1 VSRAAS
7 LVKLLALA
15 RGHVRPQDTAR
26 ARLPQEKG
34 ETYVHVFDRPSAQEL
49 FGETTITGTLN
60 STPSTKLG
68 KRTFTTQLFSSPA
81 ADPSG
86 FGEG

>member
-1 VSRAAS
+1 
-7 LVKLLALA
+7 
-15 RGHVRPQDTAR
+15 
-26 ARLPQEKG
+26 
-34 ETYVHVFDRPSAQEL
+34 VHVFDRPSAQEL

-86 FGEG
+86 FGEGKTFLGQIQVTTNRQGNASFSFAPERGAVSDGSS